1 MSHWSRLQPGSN
13 ASGKSF
19 RCIEATA
26 GSLSGTSTAAIARA
40 CHLHRPLLRS
50 NLFVVADELAL
61 RLHLP
66 LHR

>member
-1 MSHWSRLQPGSN
+1 MSHWSRLRTGSN

-19 RCIEATA
+19 RCTEATA
-26 GSLSGTSTAAIARA
+26 GSLSGTSTASIARA
-40 CHLHRPLLRS
+40 SHLHRPLLCS
-50 NLFVVADELAL
+50 NLFMVADELAL